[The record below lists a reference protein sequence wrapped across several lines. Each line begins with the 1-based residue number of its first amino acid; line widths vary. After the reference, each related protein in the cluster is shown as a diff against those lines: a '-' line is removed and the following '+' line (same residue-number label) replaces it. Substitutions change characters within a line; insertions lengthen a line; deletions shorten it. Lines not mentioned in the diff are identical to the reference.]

1 VAPIR
6 VGPSC
11 DISWFVEKRQD
22 WKKAVL
28 VGRSEVRVGPSCD
41 LSLPVE
47 GFGLE
52 DGPSIVELT
61 SELTGAT
68 VVGLSWFVKKLQER

>member
-1 VAPIR
+1 MAPIR

-11 DISWFVEKRQD
+11 DISWFVEKRLD

-28 VGRSEVRVGPSCD
+28 VGQCEIRVCPSCD

-61 SELTGAT
+61 
-68 VVGLSWFVKKLQER
+68 LS

>member
-1 VAPIR
+1 MAPIL

-28 VGRSEVRVGPSCD
+28 VGRCEVRVGPSCD

-47 GFGLE
+47 GFELE

-61 SELTGAT
+61 
-68 VVGLSWFVKKLQER
+68 LS